1 MGEHP
6 CGDQFRTTWFRRS
19 ATWLKRLSLVIYGQK
34 LDFFRQF
41 GLGTANYFTTYKRV
55 FDCLIEFT
63 VPADEVMNETG
74 HRIAPK

>member
-1 MGEHP
+1 MSFA
-6 CGDQFRTTWFRRS
+6 DKNLTSS
-19 ATWLKRLSLVIYGQK
+19 ASLDLAQMRV
-34 LDFFRQF
+34 
-41 GLGTANYFTTYKRV
+41 ANYFTTYKRV